1 MHGCRIIIFK
11 KVRGDREKRNILAAN
26 MAFSPK
32 QIIPSRLLRWMLLS
46 GLFYM
51 LLMAVLRLVFN
62 LVFRPSG
69 EEGLARAFWMGFRYD
84 ARVVC
89 LFLLPVFLG
98 GLIFYKRSFSGVAA
112 RRVLL
117 TWSRLFGALIV
128 VLYTFD
134 FAHFAYL
141 RQRLNASVLSYADDA
156 FISARM
162 VWQSYPVVKIFLGWA
177 LGFALIFYAT
187 RLIYR
192 SISSS
197 QSKASLG
204 NKSLTW
210 SLCFLL
216 FAVAIF
222 GRVGKFPL
230 RWSDAYRLNSD
241 YKASLALNPFQSFAS
256 SLKFRSSSFDPA
268 RAKVYYPLMANQLGV
283 DNPDSVS
290 LNYLR
295 MHSPDSAA
303 MRQPNI
309 VLVICE
315 SFSAYKSSM
324 WGNPLNTTPY
334 FNELCGKGIFFK
346 NCFTPAYGTARGVW
360 ALVTGI
366 PDVTDYKTASRNP
379 RLVDQ
384 QTILNDIRGYEKFYF
399 IGGSASWANIRG
411 VLEANIKDLHL
422 YEEEDYSAKGV
433 DVWGISDKN
442 LFLEA
447 NKVISKQNKP
457 FFAIIQTADNHRPYT
472 IPEEDRPFVKMQ
484 NYPKD
489 TLAKYGFW
497 TNEELNAFS
506 YMDYTYKTFLE
517 AAQKEK
523 YFENTLFVFIGDH
536 GIRGSAGN
544 MLPKVWTDQSLT
556 LWHVPLLFYAPGKLK
571 PQVVEQK
578 VSQVDVMPSIAAL
591 AGLPVRN
598 TTIGRNIFADTAGTD
613 SSRNHAF
620 VYDFDLG
627 LAGLVSD
634 KYYYQ
639 VNLKT
644 RKEEI
649 YSLLGNEPVPPG
661 EPGKPHLDLLRNLT
675 LGYYETSK
683 YMLFN
688 NKKK

>member
-1 MHGCRIIIFK
+1 
-11 KVRGDREKRNILAAN
+11 
-26 MAFSPK
+26 MAFTPNK
-32 QIIPSRLLRWMLLS
+32 IIQSRLLRWMLLS
-46 GLFYM
+46 GVFFL
-51 LLMAVLRLVFN
+51 LLMTLLRVVFN
-62 LVFRPSG
+62 LVFKPAG
-69 EEGLARAFWMGFRYD
+69 ENGLARAFWMGFRYD

-89 LFLLPVFLG
+89 IFLLLLLLG
-98 GLIFYKRSFSGVAA
+98 GIVFYRKSFSGKIA
-112 RRVLL
+112 RIVLL
-117 TWSRLFGALIV
+117 TYSRIFGALIIL
-128 VLYTFD
+128 LYTFD

-162 VWQSYPVVKIFLGWA
+162 VWQSYPVIKILLGWTI
-177 LGFALIFYAT
+177 GFVLIFYAT
-187 RLIYR
+187 RYIYKR
-192 SISSS
+192 CSITE
-197 QSKASLG
+197 QRANIR
-204 NKSLTW
+204 NKSLTYFI
-210 SLCFLL
+210 SFLV
-216 FAVAIF
+216 FGIAIF

-241 YKASLALNPFQSFAS
+241 YKASLALNPFQSFVS
-256 SLKFRSSSFDPA
+256 SLKFRSSGFDL
-268 RAKVYYPLMANQLGV
+268 AKTKRYYSLMTSQLGV
-283 DNPDSVS
+283 TNPDTVS

-295 MHSPDSAA
+295 VSTGADSAA
-303 MRQPNI
+303 GKKPNI
-309 VLVICE
+309 VLVVCE

-334 FNELCGKGIFFK
+334 FNQLCKKGIFFK

-360 ALVTGI
+360 ALITGI

-384 QTILNDIRGYEKFYF
+384 QTVLNDITGYEKFYF

-411 VLEANIKDLHL
+411 VLEGNIKDLHL
-422 YEEEDYSAKGV
+422 YEEEDYSSKGV

-447 NKVISKQNKP
+447 NKVISKQDKP

-472 IPEEDRPFVKMQ
+472 IPAEDRPFVKMQ

-489 TLAKYGFW
+489 TLSKYGFW

-517 AAQKEK
+517 TAQKEK
-523 YFENTLFVFIGDH
+523 YFDNTIFVFIGDH

-544 MLPKVWTDQSLT
+544 MFPKVWTDQSLT
-556 LWHVPLLFYAPGKLK
+556 LWHVPLLFYAPSRLK
-571 PQVVEQK
+571 PQVVEHK
-578 VSQVDVMPSIAAL
+578 VSQVDVIPSIAAL
-591 AGLPVRN
+591 AGMPVRN
-598 TTIGRNIFADTAGTD
+598 TTLGRNIFADTASTD

-620 VYDFDLG
+620 VFDFDLG

-644 RKEEI
+644 KKEEI
-649 YSLLGNEPVPPG
+649 YSLLNNEPATPAEG
-661 EPGKPHLDLLRNLT
+661 YKNQLRDLT

-683 YMLFN
+683 YLLFN
-688 NKKK
+688 NKKKK